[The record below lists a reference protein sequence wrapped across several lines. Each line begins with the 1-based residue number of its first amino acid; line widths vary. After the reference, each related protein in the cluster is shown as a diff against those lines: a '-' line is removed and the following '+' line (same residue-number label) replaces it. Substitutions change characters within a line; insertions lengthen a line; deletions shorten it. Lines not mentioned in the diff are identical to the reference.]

1 MHPAWLVLQVTV
13 LKNLRMVDEGAMAP
27 VASPDELHM
36 DMLAQVCMHVLTWA
50 VAWHEC
56 LN

>member
-1 MHPAWLVLQVTV
+1 M